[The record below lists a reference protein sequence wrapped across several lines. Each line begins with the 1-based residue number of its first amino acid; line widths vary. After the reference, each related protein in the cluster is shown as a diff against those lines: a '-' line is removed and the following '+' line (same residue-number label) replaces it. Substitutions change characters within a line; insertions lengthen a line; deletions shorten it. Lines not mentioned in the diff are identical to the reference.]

1 MQSFLSIDDLEC
13 ISQETLRLMEV
24 RQDIQQRLEQ
34 YCVRLEELKQGFDQK
49 GILESDTQA
58 QATYEQLSTAIRHYR
73 TQIQHDLPELSRRLI
88 EARQSLADN
97 GESTAD
103 IDLIKQIIEE
113 RREEQAQREYEA
125 QMSKHQAERLTQ
137 ERHETA
143 EQLLDRIREQTNYYD
158 ASYLA
163 MDVYHYREDLKGVN
177 RLDEV
182 VEFLYNRVQALSEK
196 PITIQGTAI
205 QRLKIMDAHARK
217 LWSQSQSEPR
227 PISEKRSKPAPSDSE
242 SDSEAEEKESYTH
255 LRGKVVVFGGH
266 TTTRTYVK
274 EKLPK
279 VYFVWSTVEDGLL
292 IVDQAVQQI
301 QTADVVLLLTDDTSH
316 AVTRK
321 AMTEL
326 RRLKKQPIELHHE
339 GVNTIVEKIAW
350 KLMFKSC

>member
-1 MQSFLSIDDLEC
+1 MQSFLSIDDLEAA
-13 ISQETLRLMEV
+13 SQETLVLMDTRRE
-24 RQDIQQRLEQ
+24 IQQRLEQ
-34 YCVRLEELKQGFDQK
+34 YCTRLEDLKRGFDEK
-49 GILESDTQA
+49 GILEGDTQA
-58 QATYEQLSTAIRHYR
+58 QATYEQLAIAIRHYR
-73 TQIQHDLPELSRRLI
+73 NQIQNDLPELSRRLI
-88 EARQSLADN
+88 EARQSLEDN
-97 GESTAD
+97 GETTSG
-103 IDLIKQIIEE
+103 IDLIKQVIEE

-125 QMSKHQAERLTQ
+125 QMSRHQAERLTQ
-137 ERHETA
+137 ERHEIA
-143 EQLLDRIREQTNYYD
+143 EQLLDRIKEQTSYYD

-163 MDVYHYREDLKGVN
+163 MDIYHYREDLKGVD

-182 VEFLYNRVQALSEK
+182 VEFLFNRIQELSDK
-196 PITIQGTAI
+196 PITIYGTAI
-205 QRLKIMDAHARK
+205 QKLKIMDAHARK
-217 LWSQSQSEPR
+217 LWSQAQAEPR
-227 PISEKRSKPAPSDSE
+227 AIVEKKPKTE
-242 SDSEAEEKESYTH
+242 TTIEEKEDKESYTH

-301 QTADVVLLLTDDTSH
+301 QTADAVLLLTDDTSH

>member
-1 MQSFLSIDDLEC
+1 MQSFLSIDDLESV
-13 ISQETLRLMEV
+13 SQETLRLMDT
-24 RQDIQQRLEQ
+24 RQEIQQRLEQ
-34 YCVRLEELKQGFDQK
+34 YCTRLEELKLGFDQK
-49 GILESDTQA
+49 GILEGDTQA
-58 QATYEQLSTAIRHYR
+58 KATYEHLTSAIRHYR
-73 TQIQHDLPELSRRLI
+73 TQIQTDLPELSRRLI
-88 EARQSLADN
+88 DARQSLAEN
-97 GESTAD
+97 GESSAD
-103 IDLIKQIIEE
+103 IDLIKQVIEE

-137 ERHETA
+137 DRHETA
-143 EQLLDRIREQTNYYD
+143 EQLLDRIREQTSYYD

-163 MDVYHYREDLKGVN
+163 MDVYHYREDLKGVD

-182 VEFLYNRVQALSEK
+182 VDFLYNRIQELSEK

-217 LWSQSQSEPR
+217 LWSQSQPDPR
-227 PISEKRSKPAPSDSE
+227 PISEKRPKADSPIDE
-242 SDSEAEEKESYTH
+242 KVEKESYTH

>member
-1 MQSFLSIDDLEC
+1 MQSFLSIDDLESA
-13 ISQETLRLMEV
+13 SQETLRLMDT
-24 RQDIQQRLEQ
+24 RQEIQQRLEQ
-34 YCVRLEELKQGFDQK
+34 YCVRLEELKRGFDQK
-49 GILESDTQA
+49 GILEGDAQA
-58 QATYEQLSTAIRHYR
+58 KATYEQLTTAIRHYR
-73 TQIQHDLPELSRRLI
+73 SQIQQDLPELSRRLI
-88 EARQSLADN
+88 EARESLAQN
-97 GESTAD
+97 GESSTE
-103 IDLIKQIIEE
+103 IDVIKQVIEE

-125 QMSKHQAERLTQ
+125 QMSKHQAERLAQ

-143 EQLLDRIREQTNYYD
+143 EQLLDRIKEQTSYYD

-163 MDVYHYREDLKGVN
+163 MDVYHYREDLKGVD

-182 VEFLYNRVQALSEK
+182 VEFLYNRVQELSEK

-205 QRLKIMDAHARK
+205 QKLKIMDAHARK
-217 LWSQSQSEPR
+217 LWSQSQPDPR
-227 PISEKRSKPAPSDSE
+227 PIGEKRTKPDAPVDE
-242 SDSEAEEKESYTH
+242 KEEKESYTH

>member
-1 MQSFLSIDDLEC
+1 MQSFLSIDDLES

-24 RQDIQQRLEQ
+24 RQEIQQRLEQ
-34 YCVRLEELKQGFDQK
+34 YCIRLEELKQGFDQK
-49 GILESDTQA
+49 GILQGDTQA
-58 QATYEQLSTAIRHYR
+58 QATYERLATAIRHYR
-73 TQIQHDLPELSRRLI
+73 SQIQNDLPELSRRLI
-88 EARQSLADN
+88 EARQSLTDN
-97 GESTAD
+97 GESTVD
-103 IDLIKQIIEE
+103 TDLIKQVIEE

-125 QMSKHQAERLTQ
+125 QMSKHQAERLAQ
-137 ERHETA
+137 ERQETA
-143 EQLLDRIREQTNYYD
+143 EQLLDRIREQTSYYD

-182 VEFLYNRVQALSEK
+182 VEFLYNRVQELSEK

-205 QRLKIMDAHARK
+205 QKLKIMDAHARK
-217 LWSQSQSEPR
+217 LWSQSQTEPR
-227 PISEKRSKPAPSDSE
+227 PISEKRSKPESSE
-242 SDSEAEEKESYTH
+242 NEIEQKESYTH

>member
-1 MQSFLSIDDLEC
+1 MQSFLSIDDLEAA
-13 ISQETLRLMEV
+13 SQETLVLMDTRRE
-24 RQDIQQRLEQ
+24 IQQRLEQ
-34 YCVRLEELKQGFDQK
+34 YCTRLEDLKRGFDEK
-49 GILESDTQA
+49 GILEGDTQA
-58 QATYEQLSTAIRHYR
+58 QATYEQLAIAIRHYR
-73 TQIQHDLPELSRRLI
+73 NQIQNDLPELSRRLI
-88 EARQSLADN
+88 EARQSLEDN
-97 GESTAD
+97 GETTSGL
-103 IDLIKQIIEE
+103 DLIKQVIEE

-125 QMSKHQAERLTQ
+125 QMSRHQAERLTQ
-137 ERHETA
+137 ERHEIA
-143 EQLLDRIREQTNYYD
+143 EQLLDRIKEQTSYYD

-163 MDVYHYREDLKGVN
+163 MDVYHYREDLKGVD

-182 VEFLYNRVQALSEK
+182 VEFLFNRIQELSDK
-196 PITIQGTAI
+196 PITIYGTAI
-205 QRLKIMDAHARK
+205 QKLKIMDAHARK
-217 LWSQSQSEPR
+217 LWSQAQAEPR
-227 PISEKRSKPAPSDSE
+227 AIVEKKPKTE
-242 SDSEAEEKESYTH
+242 TTIEEKEDKESYTH

-266 TTTRTYVK
+266 TSTRTYVK

-301 QTADVVLLLTDDTSH
+301 QTADAVLLLTDDTSH

>member
-1 MQSFLSIDDLEC
+1 MQSFLSIDDLESA
-13 ISQETLRLMEV
+13 SQETLRLMDTRRE
-24 RQDIQQRLEQ
+24 IQQRLEQ
-34 YCVRLEELKQGFDQK
+34 YCDRLEDLKRGFDEK
-49 GILESDTQA
+49 GILEGDTQA
-58 QATYEQLSTAIRHYR
+58 KATYEHLTSAIRHYR
-73 TQIQHDLPELSRRLI
+73 TQIQTDLPELSRRLL
-88 EARQSLADN
+88 EARQSLEEN
-97 GESTAD
+97 GESTAN
-103 IDLIKQIIEE
+103 IDFIKQVIEE

-125 QMSKHQAERLTQ
+125 QMSKHQTERLTQ
-137 ERHETA
+137 DRHETA
-143 EQLLDRIREQTNYYD
+143 EQLLDRIKEQTSYYD

-163 MDVYHYREDLKGVN
+163 MDVYHYREDLRGVE

-182 VEFLYNRVQALSEK
+182 VEFLFNHIQSLSDK
-196 PITIQGTAI
+196 PITLQGTAI
-205 QRLKIMDAHARK
+205 QKLKIMDAHARK
-217 LWSQSQSEPR
+217 LWSQSQPDPR
-227 PISEKRSKPAPSDSE
+227 PVSEKKSKPELTADE
-242 SDSEAEEKESYTH
+242 KEQKESYTH

-301 QTADVVLLLTDDTSH
+301 QTADAVLLLTDDTSH

-321 AMTEL
+321 AMAEL

>member
-1 MQSFLSIDDLEC
+1 MQSFLSIDALESV
-13 ISQETLRLMEV
+13 SQETLRLMET
-24 RQDIQQRLEQ
+24 RQEIQQRLEQ
-34 YCVRLEELKQGFDQK
+34 YCARLEDLKCGFDQK
-49 GILESDTQA
+49 GILEGDTQA
-58 QATYEQLSTAIRHYR
+58 QATYEQLTSAIRHYR
-73 TQIQHDLPELSRRLI
+73 TQIQTDLPELSRRLI

-97 GESTAD
+97 GESSTE
-103 IDLIKQIIEE
+103 IDLIKQVIEE
-113 RREEQAQREYEA
+113 RREEQAQREYES

-137 ERHETA
+137 DRHETA
-143 EQLLDRIREQTNYYD
+143 EQLIDRIREQTSYYD

-163 MDVYHYREDLKGVN
+163 MDVYHYREDLKGVD

-182 VEFLYNRVQALSEK
+182 VEVLYNRIQELSEK

-217 LWSQSQSEPR
+217 LWSQSQPEPR
-227 PISEKRSKPAPSDSE
+227 PTSDKKSKPEAPTDE
-242 SDSEAEEKESYTH
+242 KEEKESYTH

-321 AMTEL
+321 AMAEL

>member
-1 MQSFLSIDDLEC
+1 MQSFLSIDDLESV
-13 ISQETLRLMEV
+13 SQETLCLMDT
-24 RQDIQQRLEQ
+24 RQEIQQRLEQ
-34 YCVRLEELKQGFDQK
+34 YCARLEDLKSGFDQK
-49 GILESDTQA
+49 GILEGDTQA
-58 QATYEQLSTAIRHYR
+58 QATYEQLTNAIRHYR
-73 TQIQHDLPELSRRLI
+73 IQIQTDLPELSRRLI
-88 EARQSLADN
+88 EARQSLVEN
-97 GESTAD
+97 GESAVE
-103 IDLIKQIIEE
+103 IDLIKQVIEE

-137 ERHETA
+137 DRHETA
-143 EQLLDRIREQTNYYD
+143 EQLLDRIREQTSYYD

-163 MDVYHYREDLKGVN
+163 MDVYHYREDLKGVD

-182 VEFLYNRVQALSEK
+182 VDFLYNRIQELSEK

-217 LWSQSQSEPR
+217 LWSQSQPEPR
-227 PISEKRSKPAPSDSE
+227 PISEKKSKSE
-242 SDSEAEEKESYTH
+242 LTIGEKEEKESYVH

-292 IVDQAVQQI
+292 IVEQAVQQI

>member
-1 MQSFLSIDDLEC
+1 MQSFLSIDDLESV
-13 ISQETLRLMEV
+13 SQETLCLMDT
-24 RQDIQQRLEQ
+24 RQEIQQRLEQ
-34 YCVRLEELKQGFDQK
+34 YCARLENLKSGFDQK

-58 QATYEQLSTAIRHYR
+58 QATYEQLTRAIRHYR
-73 TQIQHDLPELSRRLI
+73 IQIQTDLPELSRRLI
-88 EARQSLADN
+88 EARQSLAEN
-97 GESTAD
+97 GESATE
-103 IDLIKQIIEE
+103 IDLIKQVIEE

-137 ERHETA
+137 DRHETA
-143 EQLLDRIREQTNYYD
+143 EQLIDRIREQTSYYD

-163 MDVYHYREDLKGVN
+163 MDVYHYREDLKGVD

-182 VEFLYNRVQALSEK
+182 VSFLYNRIQELSEK

-217 LWSQSQSEPR
+217 LWSQSQPEPR
-227 PISEKRSKPAPSDSE
+227 PISEKKSKPE
-242 SDSEAEEKESYTH
+242 SAIDEKEEKESYAH

-292 IVDQAVQQI
+292 IVEQAVQQI

-350 KLMFKSC
+350 KLTFKSC

>member
-1 MQSFLSIDDLEC
+1 MQSFLSIDDLEAA
-13 ISQETLRLMEV
+13 SQETLVLMDTRRE
-24 RQDIQQRLEQ
+24 IQQRLEQ
-34 YCVRLEELKQGFDQK
+34 YCNRLEDLKRGFDEK
-49 GILESDTQA
+49 GILEGDTQA
-58 QATYEQLSTAIRHYR
+58 RATYDQLIIAIRHYR
-73 TQIQHDLPELSRRLI
+73 SQIQNDLPELSRRLI
-88 EARQSLADN
+88 EARQSLEDN
-97 GESTAD
+97 GEATTE
-103 IDLIKQIIEE
+103 IDLIKQVIEE
-113 RREEQAQREYEA
+113 RREEQAQREYES
-125 QMSKHQAERLTQ
+125 QMSRHQAEKLTQ
-137 ERHETA
+137 ERHEIA
-143 EQLLDRIREQTNYYD
+143 EQLIDRIQEQTSYYD

-182 VEFLYNRVQALSEK
+182 VDALFNRVQELSDK
-196 PITIQGTAI
+196 PITIYGTAI
-205 QRLKIMDAHARK
+205 QKLKIMDAHARK
-217 LWSQSQSEPR
+217 LWSQAQSEPKAIAVEKK
-227 PISEKRSKPAPSDSE
+227 PKSEDESE
-242 SDSEAEEKESYTH
+242 EKEQKESYTH

-301 QTADVVLLLTDDTSH
+301 QTADAVLLLTDDTSH
-316 AVTRK
+316 TVTRK

>member
-1 MQSFLSIDDLEC
+1 MQSFLSIDDLE
-13 ISQETLRLMEV
+13 SVSHETLRLMDT
-24 RQDIQQRLEQ
+24 RQEIQQRLEQ
-34 YCVRLEELKQGFDQK
+34 YCSRLEELKRGFDEK
-49 GILESDTQA
+49 GILEGDTQA
-58 QATYEQLSTAIRHYR
+58 KATYEQLMTAIRHYQI
-73 TQIQHDLPELSRRLI
+73 QIQHDLPELSRRLI
-88 EARQSLADN
+88 DARQSLVDN
-97 GESTAD
+97 GESSTG
-103 IDLIKQIIEE
+103 IDLIKQVIEE

-125 QMSKHQAERLTQ
+125 QMSKHQAERLAQ

-143 EQLLDRIREQTNYYD
+143 EQLLDRIREQTSYYD

-163 MDVYHYREDLKGVN
+163 MDVYHYREDLKGVD

-182 VEFLYNRVQALSEK
+182 VEFLYNRVQELSEK

-205 QRLKIMDAHARK
+205 QKLKIMDAHARK
-217 LWSQSQSEPR
+217 LWSQSQPDPR
-227 PISEKRSKPAPSDSE
+227 PIIEKRSKP
-242 SDSEAEEKESYTH
+242 EASGEEKDEKEEKESYTH

>member
-1 MQSFLSIDDLEC
+1 MQSFLSIDDLEAA
-13 ISQETLRLMEV
+13 SQETLVLMDTRRE
-24 RQDIQQRLEQ
+24 IQQRLEQ
-34 YCVRLEELKQGFDQK
+34 YCSRLEDLKRGFDEK
-49 GILESDTQA
+49 GILEGDTQA
-58 QATYEQLSTAIRHYR
+58 RATYNQLVIAIRHYR
-73 TQIQHDLPELSRRLI
+73 SQIQNDLPELSRRLI
-88 EARQSLADN
+88 EARQSLEEN
-97 GESTAD
+97 GENTAD
-103 IDLIKQIIEE
+103 IDFIKQVIEE

-125 QMSKHQAERLTQ
+125 QMSRHQAEKLTQ

-143 EQLLDRIREQTNYYD
+143 EQLLDRIKEQTSYYD

-163 MDVYHYREDLKGVN
+163 MDVYHYREDLKGVD

-182 VEFLYNRVQALSEK
+182 VEFLFNRVQELSDK
-196 PITIQGTAI
+196 PITLQGTAI
-205 QRLKIMDAHARK
+205 QKLKIMDAHARK
-217 LWSQSQSEPR
+217 LWAQAQSEPR
-227 PISEKRSKPAPSDSE
+227 AIIEKKPK
-242 SDSEAEEKESYTH
+242 AETDIEEKEQKESYTH

-301 QTADVVLLLTDDTSH
+301 QTADAVLLLTDDTSH

>member
-1 MQSFLSIDDLEC
+1 MQSFLSIDDLESV
-13 ISQETLRLMEV
+13 SQETLRLMDT
-24 RQDIQQRLEQ
+24 RQEIQQRLEQ
-34 YCVRLEELKQGFDQK
+34 YCVRLEGLKRGFDQK
-49 GILESDTQA
+49 GILENDTQA
-58 QATYEQLSTAIRHYR
+58 KATYEHLTTAIRHYR
-73 TQIQHDLPELSRRLI
+73 SQIQQDLPELSRRLI
-88 EARQSLADN
+88 EARESLAAN
-97 GESTAD
+97 GESSSE
-103 IDLIKQIIEE
+103 IDVIKQVIEE

-143 EQLLDRIREQTNYYD
+143 EQLLDRIREQTSYYD

-163 MDVYHYREDLKGVN
+163 MDVYHYREDLKGVD

-182 VEFLYNRVQALSEK
+182 VEFLYNRVQELSEK

-205 QRLKIMDAHARK
+205 QKLKVMDAHARK
-217 LWSQSQSEPR
+217 LWSQSQPDPR
-227 PISEKRSKPAPSDSE
+227 PIAEKRTKPDTPVDE
-242 SDSEAEEKESYTH
+242 KEEKESYTH

>member
-1 MQSFLSIDDLEC
+1 MQSFLSIDDLESV
-13 ISQETLRLMEV
+13 SQETLRLMDTRRE
-24 RQDIQQRLEQ
+24 IQQRLEQ
-34 YCVRLEELKQGFDQK
+34 YCARLDDLKRGFDEK
-49 GILESDTQA
+49 GILEGDTKA
-58 QATYEQLSTAIRHYR
+58 KATYDHLNSAIRHYR
-73 TQIQHDLPELSRRLI
+73 TQIQTDLPELSRRLV
-88 EARQSLADN
+88 EARQSLEDN
-97 GESTAD
+97 GENVAET
-103 IDLIKQIIEE
+103 DLIKQVIEE

-143 EQLLDRIREQTNYYD
+143 EQLVDRIREQTSYYD

-163 MDVYHYREDLKGVN
+163 MDVYHYREDLKGVD

-182 VEFLYNRVQALSEK
+182 VEFLFNRVQELSDK
-196 PITIQGTAI
+196 PITLQGTAI
-205 QRLKIMDAHARK
+205 QKLKIMDAHARK
-217 LWSQSQSEPR
+217 LWSQSQPDPR
-227 PISEKRSKPAPSDSE
+227 PVTEKKSKP
-242 SDSEAEEKESYTH
+242 EATLDEKEQKESYAH

-301 QTADVVLLLTDDTSH
+301 QTADAVLLLTDDTSH
-316 AVTRK
+316 TVTRK
-321 AMTEL
+321 AMAEL

>member
-1 MQSFLSIDDLEC
+1 MQSFLSIDDLE
-13 ISQETLRLMEV
+13 SVSHETLRLMDT
-24 RQDIQQRLEQ
+24 RQEIQQRLEQ
-34 YCVRLEELKQGFDQK
+34 YCARLEELKRGFDEK
-49 GILESDTQA
+49 GILEGDTQA
-58 QATYEQLSTAIRHYR
+58 KATYEYLTSAIRHYR
-73 TQIQHDLPELSRRLI
+73 IQIQNDLPELSRRLI

-97 GESTAD
+97 GESSTE
-103 IDLIKQIIEE
+103 IDVIKQVIEE

-125 QMSKHQAERLTQ
+125 QMSKHQAERLAQ

-143 EQLLDRIREQTNYYD
+143 EQLLDRIREQTSYYD

-163 MDVYHYREDLKGVN
+163 MDVYHYREDLKGVD

-182 VEFLYNRVQALSEK
+182 VEFLYNRVQELSEK

-205 QRLKIMDAHARK
+205 QKLKIMDAHARK
-217 LWSQSQSEPR
+217 LWSQSQPEPR
-227 PISEKRSKPAPSDSE
+227 PIVEKKSKPDSPIDE
-242 SDSEAEEKESYTH
+242 KEEKESYTH

>member
-1 MQSFLSIDDLEC
+1 MQSFLSIDDLESV
-13 ISQETLRLMEV
+13 SQETLRLMDT
-24 RQDIQQRLEQ
+24 RQEIQQRLEQ
-34 YCVRLEELKQGFDQK
+34 YCARLEDLKRGFDQK
-49 GILESDTQA
+49 GILEGDTQA
-58 QATYEQLSTAIRHYR
+58 QATYEHLTSAIRHYR
-73 TQIQHDLPELSRRLI
+73 NQIQTDLPELSRRLI
-88 EARQSLADN
+88 EARQSLSDN
-97 GESTAD
+97 GENAAD
-103 IDLIKQIIEE
+103 IDVIKQVIEE

-137 ERHETA
+137 DRHETA
-143 EQLLDRIREQTNYYD
+143 EQLIDRIREQTSYYD

-163 MDVYHYREDLKGVN
+163 MDVYHYREDLKGVD

-182 VEFLYNRVQALSEK
+182 VEFLYNRIQELSEK
-196 PITIQGTAI
+196 PITIHGTAF
-205 QRLKIMDAHARK
+205 QKLKIMDAHARK
-217 LWSQSQSEPR
+217 LWSQSQPEPR
-227 PISEKRSKPAPSDSE
+227 PISEKKSKPE
-242 SDSEAEEKESYTH
+242 STIDEKEEKESYVH

-292 IVDQAVQQI
+292 IVEQAVQQI